1 LCLPFWPS
9 NQNPVNTSPLP
20 HACHMSCL
28 PHPPWF
34 NHPNNIRLRIQ
45 AVKFII
51 MRFSPGSVFL
61 PFRSKYPRHS
71 VLKNPQC
78 MFLPQS
84 ERPSFAPIQ
93 HNWQNYSFVYFNL

>member
-1 LCLPFWPS
+1 MPRSFQWSLAFGPP

-20 HACHMSCL
+20 HACHMSSP

-34 NHPNNIRLRIQ
+34 NHTNNIRRRIQ

-51 MRFSPGSVFL
+51 MQFSPSHL
-61 PFRSKYPRHS
+61 PQHT
-71 VLKNPQC
+71 VLKNPPS
-78 MFLPQS
+78 MFLPKS

-93 HNWQNYSFVYFNL
+93 HNWQN